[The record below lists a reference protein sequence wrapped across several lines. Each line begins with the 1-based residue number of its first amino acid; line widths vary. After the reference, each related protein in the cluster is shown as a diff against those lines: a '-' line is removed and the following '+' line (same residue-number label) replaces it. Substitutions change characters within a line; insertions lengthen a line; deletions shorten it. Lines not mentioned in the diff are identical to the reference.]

1 MRSLILLLIGLAVG
15 VLCTVIL
22 VNTLHRGTAYPNA
35 VMAVMGQQ
43 MKALDK
49 SIKQSRCAS
58 TDLTPRLQTLRFV
71 ANDIEPAFADMQAEA
86 QFGRYASDLRAAA
99 DAALMT
105 PPASCTAAVAAIS
118 NLDKACDSCH
128 RDYKN

>member
-1 MRSLILLLIGLAVG
+1 MRSLILLVVGLLVG
-15 VLCTVIL
+15 ALLTVIAI
-22 VNTLHRGTAYPNA
+22 NTLNRGTAYPNA
-35 VMAVMGQQ
+35 VMALMGQQ
-43 MKALDK
+43 MKAIDQ

-71 ANDIEPAFADMQAEA
+71 ANDIEPAFADMKDEV
-86 QFGRYASDLRAAA
+86 QFGRYAADLRSAA

-105 PPASCTAAVAAIS
+105 PPASCAAATAMLS
-118 NLDKACDSCH
+118 HLDKACDSCH

>member
-1 MRSLILLLIGLAVG
+1 MRSLILFVVGLMVG
-15 VLCTVIL
+15 ALCTVIAINAL
-22 VNTLHRGTAYPNA
+22 NRGTAYDHA
-35 VMAVMGQQ
+35 VMAMMGQQ
-43 MKALDK
+43 MKALDS
-49 SIKQSRCAS
+49 SIKQSRCSSA
-58 TDLTPRLQTLRFV
+58 DLTPRLQTLRFV
-71 ANDIEPAFADMQAEA
+71 ANDIEPAFTDMRDEA

-105 PPASCTAAVAAIS
+105 PPASCTAATAALS

>member
-1 MRSLILLLIGLAVG
+1 MRSLILFVVGLMVG
-15 VLCTVIL
+15 ALCTVIAINAL
-22 VNTLHRGTAYPNA
+22 NRGTAYDHA
-35 VMAVMGQQ
+35 VMAMMGQQ
-43 MKALDK
+43 MKALDS
-49 SIKQSRCAS
+49 SIKQSRCS
-58 TDLTPRLQTLRFV
+58 SSDLTPRLQTLRFV
-71 ANDIEPAFADMQAEA
+71 ANDIEPAFTDMRDEA

-105 PPASCTAAVAAIS
+105 PPASCTAATAALS

>member
-1 MRSLILLLIGLAVG
+1 MRSLVLLLVGLAVG
-15 VLCTVIL
+15 ALCTVIL
-22 VNTLHRGTAYPNA
+22 VNTLRRGTAYPNA

-49 SIKQSRCAS
+49 SVKQSRCAS
-58 TDLTPRLQTLRFV
+58 ADLTPRLQTLRFV
-71 ANDIEPAFADMQAEA
+71 ANDIEPAFADMQDEA

-105 PPASCTAAVAAIS
+105 PPASCTAAIAAIS

-128 RDYKN
+128 RDYKD

>member
-1 MRSLILLLIGLAVG
+1 MRSLVLLVVGLLVG
-15 VLCTVIL
+15 ALCTIIA
-22 VNTLHRGTAYPNA
+22 VNALNRGTAYPNA
-35 VMAVMGQQ
+35 VMALMGQQ
-43 MKALDK
+43 MKAMDK

-71 ANDIEPAFADMQAEA
+71 ANDIEPAFADMQDEV
-86 QFGRYASDLRAAA
+86 QFGRYAADLRSAA

-105 PPASCTAAVAAIS
+105 PPASCAAATAALS
-118 NLDKACDSCH
+118 NLGKACDSCH